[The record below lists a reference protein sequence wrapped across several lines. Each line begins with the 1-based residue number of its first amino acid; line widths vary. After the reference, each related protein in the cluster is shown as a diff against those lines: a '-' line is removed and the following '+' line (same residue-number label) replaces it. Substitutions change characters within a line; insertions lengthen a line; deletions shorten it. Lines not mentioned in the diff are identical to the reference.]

1 MISAAYNIV
10 SDTVFRVNSKQKKT
24 KQIIRDECDVS
35 TKNPMRYSLSD
46 FIISSRLLFLA
57 FWTLR
62 LSRAMTILQ
71 IMRCNRQIV
80 RQIHTLL
87 YIYTNLNY
95 I

>member
-1 MISAAYNIV
+1 
-10 SDTVFRVNSKQKKT
+10 
-24 KQIIRDECDVS
+24 
-35 TKNPMRYSLSD
+35 MRYSLSD
-46 FIISSRLLFLA
+46 FIILSRLLFSA

-71 IMRCNRQIV
+71 IMRSNRQIV